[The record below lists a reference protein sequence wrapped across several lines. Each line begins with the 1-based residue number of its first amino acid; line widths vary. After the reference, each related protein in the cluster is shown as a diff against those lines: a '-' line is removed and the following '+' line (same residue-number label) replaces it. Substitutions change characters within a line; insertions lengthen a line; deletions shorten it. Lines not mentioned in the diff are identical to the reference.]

1 MKQFRTLIL
10 LLVYFSFGSYTAY
23 ANIKVGTEW
32 YYPPFQVSTGTGFD
46 PGLLEMICQGLKEQC
61 DIVHMGYYKLFIAVD
76 KGTVDIAM
84 SGITLPVL
92 GPGNYIHS
100 TSYASSNGSFMVLK
114 SSGIKSIGSLQG
126 KVVGILRE
134 TPTGDGIYFNYLNTT
149 YAGKFTVKKYDQL
162 EDLVYAL
169 NSKEVSASFTN
180 DLTTTYWDI
189 HGNNRF
195 KKIGK
200 PVVLGEGIGI
210 IAQPNNAALM
220 VKINQQIEILK
231 KNTAF
236 KALYATYFST
246 AP

>member
-10 LLVYFSFGSYTAY
+10 LLIYFSFGSYPAY

-46 PGLLEMICQGLKEQC
+46 LGFLEMICQGLKEQC
-61 DIVHMGYYKLFIAVD
+61 DIVHMEYYKLFSAVD
-76 KGTVDIAM
+76 KGTVDIAI
-84 SGITLPVL
+84 SGITLPVVT
-92 GPGNYIHS
+92 PDRYIHS
-100 TSYASSNGSFMVLK
+100 ISYASSNGSFMVLK
-114 SSGIKSIGSLQG
+114 SSGINSVDSLQG

-134 TPTGDGIYFNYLNTT
+134 VPSGDGIYFNYLNTT
-149 YAGKFTVKKYDQL
+149 YAGKFTIKKYDQL
-162 EDLVYAL
+162 EDLVDAL

-189 HGNNRF
+189 HGNHQF

-200 PVVLGEGIGI
+200 LVVLGEGIGI
-210 IAQPNNAALM
+210 IAQPKNAALM

-236 KALYATYFST
+236 QALYATYFST
-246 AP
+246 VP